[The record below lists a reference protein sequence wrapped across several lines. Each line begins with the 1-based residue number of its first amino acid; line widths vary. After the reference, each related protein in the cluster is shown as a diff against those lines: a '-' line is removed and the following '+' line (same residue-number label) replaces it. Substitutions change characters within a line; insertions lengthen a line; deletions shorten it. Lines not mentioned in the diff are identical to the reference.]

1 MRLMEPY
8 STSLSRAA
16 ALSEAVAA
24 RGLLLGGKQ
33 IPFLA
38 TKVVA
43 PRCPGL
49 IDRPRLL
56 EMASRL
62 AAKRLAVIKA
72 PAGFGKTSLAA
83 TWSEWLRRNG
93 SSVAWMSI
101 DADDDEPARFL
112 LYVTQAM
119 QRAVQGVGAGA
130 IDLINEAFLISPQA
144 VVSSLIND
152 LTDVEDETYLVLE
165 DYHWVTNPG
174 IHDAVA
180 FFLTHAP
187 SHIHVVVTTR
197 TEPPLPLASL
207 RANNLLL
214 EIDAAALRFDPQ
226 ETRAFLDYERPGSLD
241 AAGVKLLHSRT
252 EGWPAALRIVVATAS
267 PGQDLSEYVRSL
279 SGVQRPIDD
288 YLAEMLDG
296 LSGDLVLFM
305 LRTAILDRLSAPLC
319 EAVTGT
325 SSSRALLAAIE
336 KRQLLLT
343 ALDPEGRWYRYH
355 PLLAGHLKQRLES
368 ERGDELAELHL
379 RAARWY
385 AAQEIWTEAVQH
397 AIAAGDMS
405 QALGW
410 IKNCAMDLVKR
421 GDLLTLLAWQRL
433 FPGDV
438 MRGQPAVKLAIAWG
452 LALAVRADDA
462 MQILDE
468 IEHDLATRSPADRE
482 LLACECQAI
491 RSVAL
496 SLKDEGR
503 VALPLAQEC
512 LRKSNDPWTAN
523 VASNVVR
530 YWFCQTG
537 NLDEFYATPW
547 IPYSVDEDRRNV
559 FASVYRRCI
568 QGIVE
573 ARQLRFGAAERHF
586 AEAAQLAEQHVGANS
601 IAAALPASLASR
613 VRYEQGHV
621 EEAEAML
628 IDRLPF
634 ISAGAMIECVLS
646 AYFTMV
652 RVAASRK
659 NFDRA
664 HTLLERAESLGWTRE
679 WVRLCAAAAL
689 ERVWLYV
696 QEGRIG
702 EGVVAHEQLE
712 RLAEKYPASI
722 DFAWSDIHR
731 YSALAGAY
739 LASSQARFEDAIE
752 TLTRLREDAARAHN
766 HYFALRAS
774 VHLSVVR
781 FSANQVADALEEFR
795 RVLDV
800 AAPAGVHQTI
810 LDEGPKIGP
819 LLDAFRE
826 HVERSGKSRELMPYV
841 GGLVA
846 AWRSRHQSGTKLS
859 LKSVLADPL
868 SARESAILK
877 LIGQGLSNKEIA
889 RNLAI
894 APETVKSHVK
904 HIFTKLGAEKRAQAV
919 AHAQSLGLLTTV

>member
-1 MRLMEPY
+1 M
-8 STSLSRAA
+8 
-16 ALSEAVAA
+16 
-24 RGLLLGGKQ
+24 LLGGKQ

-38 TKVVA
+38 TKIVA
-43 PRCPGL
+43 PRSPGL

-62 AAKRLAVIKA
+62 PGKRLAVIKA

-83 TWSEWLRRNG
+83 TWCEWLRHRR
-93 SSVAWMSI
+93 SAVAWLSI
-101 DADDDEPARFL
+101 DTDDDDPARFL

-119 QRAVQGVGAGA
+119 QRAAPGVGAGA
-130 IDLINEAFLISPQA
+130 LDLINEAFLIDPQA

-152 LTDVEDETYLVLE
+152 LTDVEDETYLFLE

-187 SHIHVVVTTR
+187 SHVHVVMTTR

-207 RANNLLL
+207 RANNQLL
-214 EIDAAALRFDPQ
+214 EIDASALRFDPQ

-241 AAGVKLLHSRT
+241 VAGVKLLHART
-252 EGWPAALRIVVATAS
+252 EGWPAALRIVVSTAS
-267 PGQDLSEYVRSL
+267 PGQDFSEYVRSL

-296 LSGDLVLFM
+296 LAGDLVLFM

-319 EAVTGT
+319 EAVTGA
-325 SSSRALLAAIE
+325 SSSRALLASIE

-343 ALDPEGRWYRYH
+343 ALDQEGRWYRYH
-355 PLLAGHLKQRLES
+355 PLLAEHLKQRLES
-368 ERGDELAELHL
+368 ERGDELPELHL

-385 AAQEIWTEAVQH
+385 ASQEIWTEAVQH

-405 QALGW
+405 QALDW

-433 FPGDV
+433 FPGEV
-438 MRGQPAVKLAIAWG
+438 MRGQPVVKLAIAWG
-452 LALAVRADDA
+452 LALAARANDA

-468 IEHDLATRSPADRE
+468 IEHDLGTLSSAERD
-482 LLACECQAI
+482 LLGCECQAI

-503 VALPLAQEC
+503 VALPLAQQC
-512 LRKSNDPWTAN
+512 LSTSNDPWTAN

-530 YWFCQTG
+530 YWLCQTG
-537 NLDEFYATPW
+537 KLDEFYATPW

-573 ARQLRFGAAERHF
+573 ARQLRLGAAERYF

-601 IAAALPASLASR
+601 IAAALPASLISR
-613 VRYEQGHV
+613 IRYEQGQV
-621 EEAEAML
+621 EEAEGML
-628 IDRLPF
+628 VDRLPL
-634 ISAGAMIECVLS
+634 ISAGAMLECVLN

-652 RVAASRK
+652 RVAASRE
-659 NFDRA
+659 NFERA
-664 HTLLERAESLGWTRE
+664 HTLLERAESLGWRRD
-679 WVRLCAAAAL
+679 WVRLCAAVAL
-689 ERVWLYV
+689 ERVWLNL
-696 QEGRIG
+696 QEGRIS

-712 RLAEKYPASI
+712 RLAEKYPASV

-731 YSALAGAY
+731 YSALARAY
-739 LASSQARFEDAIE
+739 LASSQGRFDDAIA
-752 TLTRLREDAARAHN
+752 TLTSLREDAARAQN
-766 HYFALRAS
+766 RYFALRVA

-781 FSANQVADALEEFR
+781 FSANQVAGAVDELR
-795 RVLDV
+795 RVLS
-800 AAPAGVHQTI
+800 ASAPAGIHQTI
-810 LDEGPKIGP
+810 LDEGPKIGA

-826 HVERSGKSRELMPYV
+826 NGERSRKSPELMPYV
-841 GGLVA
+841 SGLAA
-846 AWRSRHQSGTKLS
+846 AWRSRHQSGTTLS
-859 LKSVLADPL
+859 PKSVLADPL
-868 SARESAILK
+868 SAREGAILT

-904 HIFTKLGAEKRAQAV
+904 RIFTKLGAEKRAQAV

>member
-1 MRLMEPY
+1 MEPH
-8 STSLSRAA
+8 STSLTGAVPS
-16 ALSEAVAA
+16 SEVAAA
-24 RGLLLGGKQ
+24 RGILLGGKQ
-33 IPFLA
+33 VPFLA

-43 PRCPGL
+43 PRRPGL

-56 EMASRL
+56 EIASRL
-62 AAKRLAVIKA
+62 PAKRLALIKA

-83 TWSEWLRRNG
+83 TWCEWLRQGRTA
-93 SSVAWMSI
+93 VAWLAI

-112 LYVTQAM
+112 FYLTQAM
-119 QRAVQGVGAGA
+119 QRAVPGVGADA
-130 IDLINEAFLISPQA
+130 LDLINETFLINLQA

-152 LTDVEDETYLVLE
+152 LADVDDEAYLFLE
-165 DYHWVTNPG
+165 DCHWITDPR

-180 FFLTHAP
+180 FFLAHAP
-187 SHIHVVVTTR
+187 SQIHVVLTTR

-214 EIDAAALRFDPQ
+214 EIDASTLRFDPQ
-226 ETRAFLDYERPGSLD
+226 ETRAFLEYERPGSLD
-241 AAGVKLLHSRT
+241 VAGVKLLHSRT
-252 EGWPAALRIVVATAS
+252 EGWPAALRIVVSTAS
-267 PGQDLSEYVRSL
+267 PGQDFSEYVRSL
-279 SGVQRPIDD
+279 SGVVRPINA

-305 LRTAILDRLSAPLC
+305 LRTAIVDRLSAPLC
-319 EAVTGT
+319 EAVTGAT
-325 SSSRALLAAIE
+325 SSPALLVSIE

-343 ALDPEGRWYRYH
+343 PLDQEGRWYRYH
-355 PLLAGHLKQRLES
+355 PLLAEYLKQRLES
-368 ERGDELAELHL
+368 ERGDELPELHL

-385 AAQEIWTEAVQH
+385 ASQEIWTEAVQH

-405 QALGW
+405 QALDW

-433 FPGDV
+433 FPPEV
-438 MRGQPAVKLAIAWG
+438 MRGQPAVKLAIAWS

-468 IEHDLATRSPADRE
+468 IEHDLETRSPVDGD
-482 LLACECQAI
+482 LLVCECQAI

-496 SLKDEGR
+496 SLKDQGR

-512 LRKSNDPWTAN
+512 LSKSSDPWTAN

-530 YWFCQTG
+530 YWLCQTG

-573 ARQLRFGAAERHF
+573 ARQLRFDVAERYL
-586 AEAAQLAEQHVGANS
+586 AEALHLAEQHVGPNS
-601 IAAALPASLASR
+601 IAAALPASLISR
-613 VRYEQGHV
+613 IHYERGQV

-628 IDRLPF
+628 VDRLPF
-634 ISAGAMIECVLS
+634 ITAGAMLECVLN

-652 RVAASRK
+652 RVAAFRK

-664 HTLLERAESLGWTRE
+664 HKLLERAESLGWTRD
-679 WVRLCAAAAL
+679 WVRLCAAVGL
-689 ERVWLYV
+689 ERVWLYL

-702 EGVVAHEQLE
+702 EGVVAHERMV
-712 RLAEKYPASI
+712 RLAEKYPSSV
-722 DFAWSDIHR
+722 DLAWSGLHR
-731 YSALAGAY
+731 YSALARCY
-739 LASSQARFEDAIE
+739 LASSQERFEDAIA
-752 TLTRLREDAARAHN
+752 TLTSLREDAARVQN
-766 HYFALRAS
+766 HFFTLRVAA
-774 VHLSVVR
+774 HLSVVR
-781 FSANQVADALEEFR
+781 FGANQVAQALDEFR
-795 RVLDV
+795 WVLNV
-800 AAPAGVHQTI
+800 SAPAGIHQTI

-819 LLDAFRE
+819 LLIAFQERA
-826 HVERSGKSRELMPYV
+826 ERSGKSAELGPYV
-841 GGLVA
+841 SGLIA
-846 AWRSRHQSGTKLS
+846 AWRSRHESGTKPGP
-859 LKSVLADPL
+859 KSVLADPL
-868 SARESAILK
+868 STREGAILK

-894 APETVKSHVK
+894 TPETVKSHVK

-919 AHAQSLGLLTTV
+919 ARAQSLGLVATI